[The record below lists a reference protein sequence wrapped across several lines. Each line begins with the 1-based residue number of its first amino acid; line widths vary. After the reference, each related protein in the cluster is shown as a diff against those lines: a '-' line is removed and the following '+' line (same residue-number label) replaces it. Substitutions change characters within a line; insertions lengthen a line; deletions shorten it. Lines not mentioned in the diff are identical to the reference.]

1 MGISSERSTPLR
13 RLFRSMI
20 AAAAAVAFA
29 ATLPGGFPAARAAA
43 AIGGP
48 FQLIDHTGQAVTE
61 ESFGDRYLLIYFGY
75 AYCPDVCPTELLVI
89 GQAVDALGEDGDAVQ
104 PLFITVDP
112 ARDTVEA
119 LADYVPS
126 FHPRMAGLTGTEAQ
140 IHAAAKAYRVYYR
153 LNEPDEDGAYLV
165 DHTSYIYFMDPDG
178 DYVTHF
184 VFGQGPEKMAE
195 VMRQHLD

>member
-1 MGISSERSTPLR
+1 MTHTVRAA
-13 RLFRSMI
+13 I
-20 AAAAAVAFA
+20 AAAAALTIA
-29 ATLPGGFPAARAAA
+29 ALLWSGPPAARAA

-48 FQLIDHTGQAVTE
+48 FQLVDHTGSAVTE

-75 AYCPDVCPTELLVI
+75 AWCPDICPTELLVI
-89 GQAVDALGEDGDAVQ
+89 GQAVDGLGDLGDEVQ

-119 LADYVPS
+119 LADYVPA
-126 FHPRMAGLTGTEAQ
+126 FHPRLVGLTGSEEQ
-140 IHAAAKAYRVYYR
+140 VHEAAKAYRVYYR
-153 LNEPDEDGAYLV
+153 LNEPDEDGTYLV
-165 DHTSYIYFMDPDG
+165 DHTSYIYFMAPDG

-195 VMRQHLD
+195 VMRKHLD

>member
-1 MGISSERSTPLR
+1 MTPMTR
-13 RLFRSMI
+13 TVRAAI
-20 AAAAAVAFA
+20 AAAAALTIA
-29 ATLPGGFPAARAAA
+29 ALLWSGPPAARAA

-48 FQLIDHTGQAVTE
+48 FQLVDHSGSAVTE
-61 ESFGDRYLLIYFGY
+61 ESFDDRYLLIYFGY
-75 AYCPDVCPTELLVI
+75 AWCPDICPTELLVI
-89 GQAVDALGEDGDAVQ
+89 GQAVDALGDLGDEVQ

-119 LADYVPS
+119 LADYVPA
-126 FHPRMAGLTGTEAQ
+126 FHPRLVGLTGSEEQ
-140 IHAAAKAYRVYYR
+140 IHEAAKAYRVYYR
-153 LNEPDEDGAYLV
+153 LNEPDEDGSYLV

-195 VMRQHLD
+195 VMRKHLD